1 MSDPT
6 PRRSPAG
13 GSLVDVA
20 EDAIREWL
28 RTGRRR
34 PGDRLPPEH
43 ELSAQLGISRGTLRH
58 ALSRLEHSGEVVRR
72 QGSGTFVGRTDPT
85 GLEEGLERLVPYGEL
100 ARRQGVELGLA
111 QLEVAERRLG
121 SRLAEVFGADPDR
134 KAITFRRVLLV
145 DGEPGATMFD
155 VIHPDISI
163 PTGAKA
169 RRRLERCEMVLD
181 LVLSEDVPIAY
192 ATVHIR
198 PRLVT
203 RKERLGRELALRQSV
218 AAQELETRMCTAED
232 KVVQASVDIF
242 LPGGLDLY
250 VMRVLDERPPVPAIA
265 AAGSRSVGSGAA
277 T

>member
-1 MSDPT
+1 MAGSP
-6 PRRSPAG
+6 PRKPQGG

-58 ALSRLEHSGEVVRR
+58 ALSRLEQSGEIVRR
-72 QGSGTFVGRTDPT
+72 QGSGTFVGRSEPT

-100 ARRQGVELGLA
+100 ARRQGVVLSLAEL
-111 QLEVAERRLG
+111 EISERRVG
-121 SRLAEVFGADPDR
+121 SRLAEAFGADPDR
-134 KAITFRRVLLV
+134 RATTFHRVLLV
-145 DGEPGATMFD
+145 DGEPGATMLD
-155 VIHPDISI
+155 VLHPDVRV
-163 PTGAKA
+163 PTGSRATK
-169 RRRLERCEMVLD
+169 RLERGEMVLD
-181 LVLSEDVPIAY
+181 LVLAEGVPIAY
-192 ATVHIR
+192 ATAHIR

-203 RKERLGRELALRQSV
+203 RKERLGRELAIRESV
-218 AAQELETRMCTAED
+218 AVQEIETHMYTGED
-232 KVVQASVDIF
+232 RVVQASIDIF

-265 AAGSRSVGSGAA
+265 PVASRAESGA
-277 T
+277 TR